1 MAQDRRTK
9 SRKARKGTA
18 PAARRK
24 RRSPGELNARILKA
38 AAAEFRRAGYI
49 GATTAAIA
57 QKADVTEAQ
66 LFRYFGSK
74 SNLFREAIFRPL
86 DEQLLQFTRTHVP
99 DEGKRGDFAK
109 MSALYI
115 EGLQRFARDN
125 ASLITSLV
133 IAQTYQSEP
142 AHGIEAIGS
151 LSDYFDR
158 GATTLRGYA
167 KGKPKVDPKLMVR
180 VSFVAVL
187 ACIMFKDWIFP
198 ARLASDRQIG
208 NAIRDFV
215 LEGLNATLGGGHG

>member
-86 DEQLLQFTRTHVP
+86 D
-99 DEGKRGDFAK
+99 
-109 MSALYI
+109 
-115 EGLQRFARDN
+115 
-125 ASLITSLV
+125 
-133 IAQTYQSEP
+133 
-142 AHGIEAIGS
+142 
-151 LSDYFDR
+151 
-158 GATTLRGYA
+158 
-167 KGKPKVDPKLMVR
+167 
-180 VSFVAVL
+180 
-187 ACIMFKDWIFP
+187 
-198 ARLASDRQIG
+198 
-208 NAIRDFV
+208 
-215 LEGLNATLGGGHG
+215 